1 MGFFRWYSD
10 NLDRLLVATL
20 AFTVICLAGI
30 GVFGVKKGIDL
41 KGGTMIVL
49 KTHTPPDE
57 VKRIASK
64 IFGTPD
70 VEAMKSSSGTV
81 IIQVPRYLKAD
92 VVYELAKR
100 VGGKV
105 ESIQTIGPTLGR
117 EFWKSVEE
125 ALPLALVGVAVVVF
139 AIFRRKLLSLTV
151 MAALGLDL
159 ADALGLMSWTGIP
172 LTLASFAGLLMIIGY
187 AVDSNILLSM
197 YTVKRRRVKDIDEAI
212 ADTFK
217 TGVTM
222 VATTTA
228 AACAL
233 FLMSMSEAM
242 FEIASVVVF
251 GLIADVLN
259 TWVFNAWVIKNKV
272 VRRVKG
278 S

>member
-49 KTHTPPDE
+49 KTHAPPDE

-64 IFGTPD
+64 IFRTPD
-70 VEAMKSSSGTV
+70 VEAMKSSSGAV
-81 IIQVPRYLKAD
+81 IVQVPKYLKAD
-92 VVYELAKR
+92 VVYELAER

-105 ESIQTIGPTLGR
+105 ESVQTIGPALGR

-125 ALPLALVGVAVVVF
+125 ALPLALAGVAVVVF
-139 AIFRRKLLSLTV
+139 AIFRKKLLSLTV

-159 ADALGLMSWTGIP
+159 ADALGLMSWTGVP

-272 VRRVKG
+272 VRR
-278 S
+278 

>member
-1 MGFFRWYSD
+1 LGFFRWYSD

-49 KTHTPPDE
+49 KTHAPPDE

-70 VEAMKSSSGTV
+70 VEAMKSSSGAV
-81 IIQVPRYLKAD
+81 IVQVPKYLKAD
-92 VVYELAKR
+92 VVYELAER

-105 ESIQTIGPTLGR
+105 ESVQTIGPALGR

-125 ALPLALVGVAVVVF
+125 ALPLALAGVAVVVF
-139 AIFRRKLLSLTV
+139 AIFRKKLLSLTV

-159 ADALGLMSWTGIP
+159 ADALGLMSWTGVP

-272 VRRVKG
+272 VRR
-278 S
+278 

>member
-10 NLDRLLVATL
+10 NLDRLLAATL

-49 KTHTPPDE
+49 KTHAPPDE
-57 VKRIASK
+57 VKRLASK

-70 VEAMKSSSGTV
+70 VETMRSSAGTV
-81 IIQVPRYLKAD
+81 IVQVPKYLKAD

-105 ESIQTIGPTLGR
+105 ESIQTIGPALGR
-117 EFWKSVEE
+117 TFWKSVEE
-125 ALPLALVGVAVVVF
+125 ALPLALAGVAVVVF
-139 AIFRRKLLSLTV
+139 AIFRKKLLSLTV

-159 ADALGLMSWTGIP
+159 VDALGLMSWTGVP

-197 YTVKRRRVKDIDEAI
+197 YTVKRRRVRDIDEAI

-272 VRRVKG
+272 VRR
-278 S
+278 